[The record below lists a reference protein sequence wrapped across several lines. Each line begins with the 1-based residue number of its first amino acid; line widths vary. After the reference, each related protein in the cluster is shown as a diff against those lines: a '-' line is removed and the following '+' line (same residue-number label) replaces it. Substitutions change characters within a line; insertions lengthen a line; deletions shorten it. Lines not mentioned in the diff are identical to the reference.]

1 MPLMLLL
8 QDTRDVVGDAFHWRT
23 AFAVAVAVWGALWT
37 FAKWALPS
45 KVREIVRDT
54 MAPEL
59 ATLQQTLRAKAD
71 TADVVNMERRFEER
85 TRPFLAGIEDSTTR
99 TADGMDALN
108 ERIGMLAE
116 RLSRMEG
123 AWDGMERRR
132 TDRRT
137 GGD

>member
-1 MPLMLLL
+1 MPSLLFF
-8 QDTRDVVGDAFHWRT
+8 QTAGTSFGDAIPWSVIVSVAVT
-23 AFAVAVAVWGALWT
+23 VWGVLWAFAR
-37 FAKWALPS
+37 WAMPA
-45 KVREIVRDT
+45 KVREIVRET
-54 MAPEL
+54 MQPEIASL
-59 ATLQQTLRAKAD
+59 KRTLEAKAD
-71 TADVVNMERRFEER
+71 TSDVVNMERRFEER